1 MIQPLGARVLIKRL
15 PVPETT
21 QSGLYILGREFP
33 ACGEVLAI
41 GTGIRKKSRR
51 LPIPDLEVG
60 DKVTFQWRDAFLDTR
75 QVAPDTFILDYE
87 ICQAGM
93 REVDGKM
100 MIWPLHGFM
109 FVRRP
114 AAKER
119 SNDQTHR
126 A

>member
-15 PVPETT
+15 PLPETT
-21 QSGLYILGREFP
+21 ESGLYILGREHP
-33 ACGEVLAI
+33 CCGVVLAI

-51 LPIPDLEVG
+51 LPILDIEVG

-100 MIWPLHGFM
+100 MVWPLNKYV
-109 FVRRP
+109 FVKRP
-114 AAKER
+114 A
-119 SNDQTHR
+119 SPSHHGLQ
-126 A
+126 